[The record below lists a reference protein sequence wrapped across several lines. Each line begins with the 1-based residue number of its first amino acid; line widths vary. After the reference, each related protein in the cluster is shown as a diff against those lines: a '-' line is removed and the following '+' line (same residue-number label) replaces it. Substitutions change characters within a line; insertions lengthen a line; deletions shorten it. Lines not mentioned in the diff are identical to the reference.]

1 MELKVGEALVSTLE
15 NKGEPSMVQRTLI
28 RPPEG
33 RVGPVSKE
41 ERLSVIEYSP
51 VFNKY
56 EETIDRESAHEI
68 LTKRT
73 EKAATDANTGGGWGD
88 VIFGGGSST
97 DPKAK
102 GGRQGQ
108 GMGEMIGKELQRS
121 IARTVASTIK
131 SIIVKSIT
139 GRSR

>member
-1 MELKVGEALVSTLE
+1 
-15 NKGEPSMVQRTLI
+15 
-28 RPPEG
+28 
-33 RVGPVSKE
+33 
-41 ERLSVIEYSP
+41 
-51 VFNKY
+51 VFGKY
-56 EETIDRESAHEI
+56 EEAIDRESAHEI

-88 VIFGGGSST
+88 VIFGGSS

-102 GGRQGQ
+102 GGRPSE
-108 GMGEMIGKELQRS
+108 GMGGMIGKELQRS